1 MCKVFK
7 SNFFYPF
14 FIDNC
19 GVGEREAR
27 IASRLVAERHFH
39 LGHGMG
45 RSGDI
50 AEIQP
55 KAAGSSLVAKLA
67 NSFALDVIKLAGST
81 IKIFVLEIFPN
92 KFFSDIF
99 FISQYN
105 EML

>member
-1 MCKVFK
+1 MINSSLVLTKVLF
-7 SNFFYPF
+7 PLT
-14 FIDNC
+14 DNC

-67 NSFALDVIKLAGST
+67 NSFALDVIKMAGM
-81 IKIFVLEIFPN
+81 KN
-92 KFFSDIF
+92 
-99 FISQYN
+99 
-105 EML
+105 

>member
-1 MCKVFK
+1 MLWNWFPKYCSIKKEFNLLAP
-7 SNFFYPF
+7 SIPLNPFTWRFFSF
-14 FIDNC
+14 SVDNC

-67 NSFALDVIKLAGST
+67 NSFALDVIKLAG
-81 IKIFVLEIFPN
+81 
-92 KFFSDIF
+92 
-99 FISQYN
+99 
-105 EML
+105 

>member
-1 MCKVFK
+1 L
-7 SNFFYPF
+7 YRYI
-14 FIDNC
+14 FIVSDNC

-67 NSFALDVIKLAGST
+67 NCFALDVLKLGG
-81 IKIFVLEIFPN
+81 EC
-92 KFFSDIF
+92 
-99 FISQYN
+99 
-105 EML
+105 